1 MQNYSAMKISSFF
14 LLLFFFYSCNQ
25 STDISNASD
34 TNKSAI
40 SMDIE
45 NGKKQVDRPD
55 ISENPKIKFSNNISI
70 LNETSYAELDTNTL
84 AKKWHA
90 LRKDNLYLLWE
101 ECSLNL
107 SPEHNPMLDKEGE
120 KTAINVT
127 CDCDEDHE
135 TGPMLLI
142 GGIKIPK
149 EHRIPS
155 FISKQKILYPGESE
169 LLGDYLI
176 AASGNTKNGQI
187 SKYKLTIA
195 GKKNGK
201 DLKQTF
207 LEQDGFDGNMITFY
221 WAGDLD
227 GDEIPDFYME
237 TSHKYSFSERSL
249 FLSSQA
255 SENEIIKLVAQKT
268 KYAC

>member
-1 MQNYSAMKISSFF
+1 MKISSFF
-14 LLLFFFYSCNQ
+14 FVLFFFYSCNE
-25 STDISNASD
+25 STDTSNASD

-45 NGKKQVDRPD
+45 NGKKQADRIEIP
-55 ISENPKIKFSNNISI
+55 ENLKIKFSNNISI
-70 LNETSYAELDTNTL
+70 LNETTYAELDTNAL
-84 AKKWHA
+84 AKNWYA
-90 LRKDNLYLLWE
+90 LRQDTLNLLWE

-107 SPEHNPMLDKEGE
+107 TLEHNPMLDNKGE
-120 KTAINVT
+120 KTAINVN

-142 GGIKIPK
+142 AGIKFPK
-149 EHRIPS
+149 GHRIPS
-155 FISKQKILYPGESE
+155 FINKQKVLKPGESM

-176 AASGNTKNGQI
+176 AASGNTENGQI
-187 SKYKLTIA
+187 SKYKLSIA

-201 DLKQTF
+201 TIKQTF
-207 LEQDGFDGNMITFY
+207 IEQDGFDGNMITFY
-221 WAGDLD
+221 WAGDID
-227 GDEIPDFYME
+227 GDEIPDFYMD
-237 TSHKYSFSERSL
+237 TSHKYSFTEMSL

-255 SENEIIKLVAQKT
+255 SKNELIKLVAQKT